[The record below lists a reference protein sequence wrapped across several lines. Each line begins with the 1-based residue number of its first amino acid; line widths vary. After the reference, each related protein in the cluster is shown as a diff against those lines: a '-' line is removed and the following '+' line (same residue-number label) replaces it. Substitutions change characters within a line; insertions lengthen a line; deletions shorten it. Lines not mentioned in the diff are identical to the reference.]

1 MENSSKYG
9 FTLIELL
16 VVIAIIALLLSI
28 LAPAL
33 STVKVIA
40 KEVVCRSNIKQL
52 AVALETYSTNYDNKS
67 LVSAAKLDDDDP
79 SVCEPTMWFLLI
91 APYMGD
97 SQYTTDPT
105 ATLEGSMKILWC
117 PSTKK
122 PDEKLAWT
130 TGAWGTPE
138 NRWRFHGQDL
148 GGEGS
153 YGLNTWI
160 GGMDYDTQIYFQYIN
175 KRQVKACSFR
185 DTLPGRANIP
195 VFADSVWMGAIP
207 MDVAQSN
214 MFTTSGWP
222 AQKPPPYTSD
232 LGYTGDPLCE
242 DAGMRRFCIDRHR
255 KGINMS
261 FVDGH
266 AEKVKLEDLW
276 SLKWNKTFKTID
288 HVDLK

>member
-1 MENSSKYG
+1 MKDSSKNG

-40 KEVVCRSNIKQL
+40 REVVCRSNIKQL
-52 AVALETYSTNYDNKS
+52 AVALETYSTHYDNKS
-67 LVSAAKLDDDDP
+67 LVSAAYLGGP

-105 ATLEGSMKILWC
+105 ATLEGAMKILWC

-122 PDEKLAWT
+122 PVEE
-130 TGAWGTPE
+130 TGGSWGTPE
-138 NRWRFHGQDL
+138 NRWRFHGIDL

-160 GGMDYDTQIYFQYIN
+160 GGMDYDTQTSDEFRYIN
-175 KRQVKACSFR
+175 KRQVRACSFR
-185 DTLPGRANIP
+185 DTLPGRADIP

-207 MDVAQSN
+207 MDVAQSK
-214 MFTTSGWP
+214 MFNSAWP
-222 AQKPPPYTSD
+222 DQKPPPYFND
-232 LGYTGDPLCE
+232 LGYTGDPLYE
-242 DAGMRRFCIDRHR
+242 DAGLRRFCIDRHR

-266 AEKVKLEDLW
+266 AEKVKLEKLW